1 MAVTGDLVII
11 APEAE
16 RGSGG
21 LADYTSHLLENLP
34 DGKDVGVFVPSKPV
48 PHVPHSAGK
57 ILVQYSAYGFDPLG
71 YPRDL
76 IRALIDWKKETGGR
90 LVVMFHEIWT
100 FWPVTNKNFF
110 VQLFHRRAI
119 KRLLQHTDFAFT
131 STSSQAE
138 HLHALRAHTPIGVL
152 PVGSNIWPSVNTDLP
167 RKRGW
172 AVIFGLPGS
181 RLQAL
186 RKMQNGLSSLAA
198 AKVITKI
205 ISVGASSDCESREE
219 ERRLLT
225 SLQLEEEFQQLGAQS
240 ESTISKILATVSLGI
255 FGQHELSYA
264 KSGTFMAYAAHA
276 LNVLADF
283 AEPSK
288 PAPACWLVAPRELL
302 EGISPVELKTRARH
316 LRDWQE
322 KTSSWKVIGAK
333 FSEALELNANERAQA
348 GSR

>member
-1 MAVTGDLVII
+1 MTGNLVVI

-21 LADYTSHLLENLP
+21 VGDYTLRLLENLP
-34 DGKDVGVFVPSKPV
+34 SGENLRVLVPSEHGPQFLQ
-48 PHVPHSAGK
+48 SAGK
-57 ILVQYSAYGFDPLG
+57 ILVQYSAYGFDALG
-71 YPRDL
+71 YPRNL
-76 IRALIDWKKETGGR
+76 IQALIDWKNKTPGR

-100 FWPVTNKNFF
+100 FWPVTNKNFL

-119 KRLLQHTDFAFT
+119 KRLLQHIDFAFT

-138 HLHALRAHTPIGVL
+138 HLHALCANTPIHVL
-152 PVGSNIWPSVNTDLP
+152 PVGSNIRPSVDIDLP

-172 AVIFGLPGS
+172 AVIFGLPSS
-181 RLQAL
+181 RLRAL
-186 RKMQNGLSSLAA
+186 RKMQNSLSSLAA

-205 ISVGASSDCESREE
+205 ISVGASFDFESKEE

-225 SLQLEEEFQQLGAQS
+225 SLELADGFQQLGAQS
-240 ESTISKILATVSLGI
+240 ESAISKILATVSLGI
-255 FGQHELSYA
+255 FGQDELSYA

-276 LNVLADF
+276 LNILADF

-288 PAPACWLVAPRELL
+288 PAPICWLVAPRELL
-302 EGISPVELKTRARH
+302 EGISPVELKTRARS

-322 KTSSWKVIGAK
+322 KTSSWKLIGAK
-333 FSEALELNANERAQA
+333 FSEALELNANERAQIA
-348 GSR
+348 SR

>member
-1 MAVTGDLVII
+1 MTGDDLVII
-11 APEAE
+11 APEAV

-21 LADYTSHLLENLP
+21 LADYTLRLLENLP
-34 DGKDVGVFVPSKPV
+34 GGENLRVLVPSEHAPQV
-48 PHVPHSAGK
+48 PQSAGK
-57 ILVQYSAYGFDPLG
+57 ILVQYSAYGFDALG

-76 IRALIDWKKETGGR
+76 IQALIDWKNKTPGR

-119 KRLLQHTDFAFT
+119 KGLLRHIDFAFT

-138 HLHALRAHTPIGVL
+138 HLHALCANTPIHVL
-152 PVGSNIWPSVNTDLP
+152 PVGSNIRRSVDVDLP

-181 RLQAL
+181 RLRAL
-186 RKMQNGLSSLAA
+186 RKIQNSLSSLAA
-198 AKVITKI
+198 AKVITKM
-205 ISVGASSDCESREE
+205 ISVGANFDFESKEE

-225 SLQLEEEFQQLGAQS
+225 SLQLADGFQQLGAQP
-240 ESTISKILATVSLGI
+240 ESAISKILATVSLGV
-255 FGQHELSYA
+255 FGQDELSYA

-276 LNVLADF
+276 LNILADF
-283 AEPSK
+283 AEASK
-288 PAPACWLVAPRELL
+288 PAPICWLVAPRELL
-302 EGISPVELKTRARH
+302 EGISPVELKTRARG

-322 KTSSWKVIGAK
+322 KTSSWELIGAK
-333 FSEALELNANERAQA
+333 FSEALELNANERAQIA
-348 GSR
+348 SR